1 MIRAIIGNPVRLT
14 FLCCAVVLLIGCE
27 SRSKAGF
34 AKPVLLFGSTGIG
47 PGEFNYPRAGVISA
61 EGLLHIV
68 DKGGR
73 IQALTLDGEFVRG
86 WAMPLIDAGKPT
98 GLGASPDGR
107 IFAADTHYFRIAIF
121 HRDGALER
129 YFGEHG
135 DGPGQFRLPTD
146 VLIDPRGFIFVSEYG
161 GNDRI
166 SKFSMNWEFIKS
178 FGGKDDGIARLER
191 PQCLCMAPDFSLWV
205 ADSCNHRIV
214 HFDDDGKFL
223 GAFGVLGDALGELR
237 FPYNVELL
245 KDGTLVVV
253 EYGNNRVQRF
263 DQSGKSLG
271 VWGRAGRNESE
282 LAYPW
287 AIILGPNDR
296 LYVVDSGNNRVQV
309 IDPYLKSTWVT
320 NVGTGRFSQ

>member
-1 MIRAIIGNPVRLT
+1 MRGLPAAVAIVFQVCTLT
-14 FLCCAVVLLIGCE
+14 FFAGCE
-27 SRSKAGF
+27 TRTPAGF
-34 AKPVLLFGSTGIG
+34 AKPLPVFGRTRIG
-47 PGEFNYPRAGVISA
+47 PGEFNYPRAGVIGA
-61 EGLLHIV
+61 DGLLYIV

-73 IQALTLDGEFVRG
+73 VQALNLDGGFVRG
-86 WAMPLIDAGKPT
+86 WTMPLFEAGKPT

-107 IFAADTHYFRIAIF
+107 IFAADTHYFRITSF
-121 HRDGALER
+121 KSDGTLDG

-166 SKFSMNWEFIKS
+166 SKFTMNWEYIKS
-178 FGGKDDGIARLER
+178 FGGTDAGIAKLER
-191 PQCLCMAPDFSLWV
+191 PQCLCQAPDRTLWV

-223 GAFGVLGDALGELR
+223 GAFGSLGDSPGELR
-237 FPYNVELL
+237 FPYSVEVLS
-245 KDGTLVVV
+245 DGTLVVV
-253 EYGNNRVQRF
+253 EYGNNRLQRF

-271 VWGRAGRNESE
+271 FWGRAGRGVGE

-287 AIILGPNDR
+287 AIVLGPNAR
-296 LYVVDSGNNRVQV
+296 LYVIDSGNNRVQV
-309 IDPYLKSTWVT
+309 LDPLAAATWTSSTP
-320 NVGTGRFSQ
+320 QK